1 MVTRLGPVQLGGL
14 DLWVIKLLLDL
25 PRILVHLKIDR
36 KHSRAGTRK
45 LLTEALELGTS
56 PLVLVG
62 PPFLAWCMLMVVEE
76 LIFGLIR
83 VLIEQCEETK

>member
-1 MVTRLGPVQLGGL
+1 M
-14 DLWVIKLLLDL
+14 
-25 PRILVHLKIDR
+25 
-36 KHSRAGTRK
+36 
-45 LLTEALELGTS
+45 LTEALELGTS